1 MSSEIA
7 FNDDVLKTNVPG
19 YSKRDFA
26 KLRRKQISLQPL
38 FYLWF
43 YQIKAVQKVFPHS
56 RLVSKASKEKSRKKL
71 FVSGLLKLERNE
83 EKFSG

>member
-26 KLRRKQISLQPL
+26 KLRRKQISFRPL
-38 FYLWF
+38 FLPD
-43 YQIKAVQKVFPHS
+43 KSGPKGFPTQS
-56 RLVSKASKEKSRKKL
+56 L
-71 FVSGLLKLERNE
+71 
-83 EKFSG
+83 

>member
-26 KLRRKQISLQPL
+26 KLRRKQISFRPL
-38 FYLWF
+38 FLPDKSGPKGF
-43 YQIKAVQKVFPHS
+43 PTQSVKHQK
-56 RLVSKASKEKSRKKL
+56 EN
-71 FVSGLLKLERNE
+71 GERNSL
-83 EKFSG
+83 FQAF